1 MNLVKSKLKY
11 EEKERQERRRKQG
24 GRMYSSRYSITT
36 KEKENKE
43 ESEEEEEEEDKDL
56 KNEFETI
63 KKNITHAIQI
73 TGLATAINIVPQ
85 TSKKIV

>member
-1 MNLVKSKLKY
+1 M
-11 EEKERQERRRKQG
+11 RA
-24 GRMYSSRYSITT
+24 
-36 KEKENKE
+36 
-43 ESEEEEEEEDKDL
+43 
-56 KNEFETI
+56 EFETI